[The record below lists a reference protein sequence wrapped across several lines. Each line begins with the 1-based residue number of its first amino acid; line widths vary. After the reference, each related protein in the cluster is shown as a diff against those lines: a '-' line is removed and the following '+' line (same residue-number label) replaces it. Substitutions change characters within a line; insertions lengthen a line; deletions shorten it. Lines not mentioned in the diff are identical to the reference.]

1 MRPHG
6 EGHTERKGFHVA
18 HGLQNF
24 GGGNNSKEKN
34 YICIRQRQKFTNNE
48 KLDLI
53 YILQYMKRIMFF
65 VAAVT
70 VIAATACSQ
79 YKYET
84 VAGDPLG
91 TKMYTLD
98 NGLKVYMSVNKETP
112 RIQTYIAVRVGGKND
127 PSETTGLAHYFEHLM
142 FKGTPNYGTSDYAA
156 EKPMLDEIE
165 NLFEVYRQT
174 EGEAERAA
182 IYHQIDSISYET
194 SKLAIPNEYDKL
206 MSIIGA
212 QGTNAFTSQDMTVYV
227 EDIPSN
233 EIDNWARI
241 EADRFKNPVI
251 RGFHT
256 ELETIYEEKNMS
268 LTSDSRKVSEA
279 MDAALFPHHPYG
291 TQTVLGTQEHLKNPS
306 ITNVKNYHKTYYVPN
321 NMAICLSG
329 DFDPDEMVGIIEKYF
344 GDMQPNPQ
352 LPQLQFEKEQPITS
366 PVVKKVYGLEA
377 ENITL
382 GWRLPEATDQSNDV
396 ANIVS
401 SILYNGQAG
410 LIDLDL
416 IQQQK
421 VLSAYAY
428 NSNQPDYGSF
438 IVSARPK
445 DGQTLDQVKELL
457 LAEVARLRSGDFD
470 EGLIEA
476 TVNNYKMYMMQNY
489 EDNENRA
496 MLYVMSFI
504 NGSDWADEVQMLD
517 RMAKI
522 TKQDVIDWANKYLG
536 AESYAAVYKLQGED
550 KTVQKIAAPKITPIV
565 TNRDQQSA
573 FLTEIQNTPVK
584 PIEPVFVDYSKD
596 MSKFEER
603 PGVEVLYKQNEMN
616 DLFTLVYNF
625 ETGSENDPALS
636 LATNYVS
643 YLGTESMSAE
653 EIGSRMYA
661 LACSFGIYTG
671 STQTTV
677 RISGLSENMEE
688 AIDIVESLIT
698 GAKPDEAILAN
709 LKADMLRSRANA
721 KLSQG
726 SCFGALQRYMVY
738 GPEYISKI
746 TLRNDALEGLTSEEL
761 LAKIRGLMGYGHEIL
776 YYGPKTGKELTASLG
791 AHHKTAAELKP
802 LERKYPKTLEVEENN
817 VVLAQYDAKQLYF
830 LQYSDRGEKFAKDDE
845 PGIALYNEYFGG
857 GMNSIVFQE
866 MREARGLAY
875 TAQAF
880 LASPYFLEGDYYY
893 LAFIATQNDKMAQ
906 AIDAFD
912 EIINDMPQSQ
922 AAFDIAKEAM
932 INRLRTKRTVRDQ
945 VLQSYLNDRDLGLE
959 ESLDRQIFEAVQNMT
974 FEDVKAVQ
982 EKWVKDRTYTYGI
995 LGDIKDLDMKYLKG
1009 LGPVKTVTLEEIFGY

>member
-1 MRPHG
+1 MR
-6 EGHTERKGFHVA
+6 
-18 HGLQNF
+18 
-24 GGGNNSKEKN
+24 
-34 YICIRQRQKFTNNE
+34 
-48 KLDLI
+48 KLL
-53 YILQYMKRIMFF
+53 LLM
-65 VAAVT
+65 AVVT
-70 VIAATACSQ
+70 AIAVTACSQ

-84 VAGDPLG
+84 VKGDPLG
-91 TKMYTLD
+91 TRIYTLD

-112 RIQTYIAVRVGGKND
+112 RIQTYIAVKVGGKND
-127 PSETTGLAHYFEHLM
+127 PSETIGLAHYFEHLM

-165 NLFEVYRQT
+165 RLFEVYRQT
-174 EGEAERAA
+174 EDEAERTE
-182 IYHQIDSISYET
+182 IYRQIDSISYEA
-194 SKLAIPNEYDKL
+194 SKIAIPNEYDKL

-212 QGTNAFTSQDMTVYV
+212 QGTNAFTSKDMTVYV

-233 EIDNWARI
+233 EIENWARI

-268 LTSDSRKVSEA
+268 LTQDARKVSEA

-329 DFDPDEMVGIIEKYF
+329 DFDPDEMVTVIERYF
-344 GDMQPNPQ
+344 GDMVPNPDIPT
-352 LPQLQFEKEQPITS
+352 LEYEKEQPITS

-382 GWRLPEATDQSNDV
+382 GWRLPEAVDKSNDV

-445 DGQTLDQVKELL
+445 DGQTLDQVRDLL
-457 LAEVARLRSGDFD
+457 LEEVARLRSGDFD

-517 RMAKI
+517 RMSQI
-522 TKQDVIDWANKYLG
+522 TKQDVVDWANEYLG
-536 AESYAAVYKLQGED
+536 AESYVAVYKLQGED

-565 TNRDQQSA
+565 TNRDKQSA
-573 FLTEIQNTPVK
+573 FLTEIQDTPVK
-584 PIEPVFVDYSKD
+584 PVEPVFVDYSKD
-596 MSKFEER
+596 MSKFEAR

-616 DLFTLVYNF
+616 DLFTLIYVFNTGT
-625 ETGSENDPALS
+625 ETDPALN
-636 LATNYVS
+636 LAADYIS
-643 YLGTESMSAE
+643 YLGTEDMPAE
-653 EIGSRMYA
+653 EIGSRMYDI
-661 LACSFGIYTG
+661 ACSFSIYAG
-671 STQTTV
+671 SNQTSV
-677 RISGLSENMEE
+677 RISGLSENMGE
-688 AIDIVESLIT
+688 AMDMVESLIT
-698 GAKPDEAILAN
+698 EAEADEAILAN
-709 LKADMLRSRANA
+709 LKSDLLRSRANA

-726 SCFGALQRYMVY
+726 ACFGALQTYMLY
-738 GPEYISKI
+738 GPDFIER
-746 TLRNDALEGLTSEEL
+746 TVLDNDAVEDLTSEEL
-761 LAKIRGLMGYGHEIL
+761 LGKIRGLMGKQHEVL
-776 YYGPKTGKELTASLG
+776 YYGPQSKKEFQTSLDS
-791 AHHKTAAELKP
+791 HHKTAAELQP
-802 LERKYPKTLEVEENN
+802 LEKKFTKCLEVDKQN
-817 VVLAQYDAKQLYF
+817 VILAQYDAKQLYMM
-830 LQYSDRGEKFAKDDE
+830 QYSDRGEKLQIADE
-845 PGIALYNEYFGG
+845 PGIALYNNYFGG

-875 TAQAF
+875 TAQAM
-880 LASPYFLEGDYYY
+880 LASPYFLDGDYFY
-893 LAFIATQNDKMAQ
+893 LAFIATQNDKLKQ
-906 AIDAFD
+906 AVEAFD
-912 EIINDMPQSQ
+912 EIINDMPESQ
-922 AAFDIAKEAM
+922 AAFDIAKESM
-932 INRLRTKRTVRDQ
+932 INKLRTKRVVRDQ
-945 VLQSYLNDRDLGLE
+945 VLWNYLNDRDLGLS
-959 ESLDRQIFEAVQNMT
+959 ESLDRQIFEAVQTMT
-974 FEDVKAVQ
+974 LEDVKAIQ
-982 EKWVKDRTYTYGI
+982 EKWVKGRCYTYGI
-995 LGDIKDLDMKYLKG
+995 LGDKKDIDISYLKT
-1009 LGPVKTVTLEEIFGY
+1009 LGPVKEVSPEEIFGY